1 MPAIPANT
9 QRVVPYLYYQNGKGA
24 IDFIAKA
31 FGFDVRMVMPGP
43 GDRVMHAELGYG
55 DAVVYLGT
63 PDAQK
68 PARKLP
74 QRHAAVLVYVDDVD
88 AHFAR
93 ATAAGAKILDG
104 LTNQFWGDR
113 TYRATDPEGQEW
125 MFHTHLRDVSQAELA
140 AAMASMPAPAPAA
153 KPAKKRAKAPKAAKA
168 KAAARRKGAP
178 GKAAKRKAPKRRRRG

>member
-1 MPAIPANT
+1 MAAMPANT
-9 QRVVPYLYYQNGKGA
+9 QRVVPYLYYQNGRAA

-43 GDRVMHAELGYG
+43 GDRVMHAELGFG

-74 QRHAAVLVYVDDVD
+74 QRHAGVLVYVDDVD

-93 ATAAGAKILDG
+93 AKAAGAKILEG
-104 LTNQFWGDR
+104 LTNQFYGDR
-113 TYRATDPEGQEW
+113 TYRAVDPEGQEW
-125 MFHTHLRDVSQAELA
+125 MFHTHLRDVSPAELA
-140 AAMASMPAPAPAA
+140 AAMASLTAPAPAA
-153 KPAKKRAKAPKAAKA
+153 KAAKQRAKAPKEKA
-168 KAAARRKGAP
+168 
-178 GKAAKRKAPKRRRRG
+178 AAKRKAASGKAAKHEAPKKRK